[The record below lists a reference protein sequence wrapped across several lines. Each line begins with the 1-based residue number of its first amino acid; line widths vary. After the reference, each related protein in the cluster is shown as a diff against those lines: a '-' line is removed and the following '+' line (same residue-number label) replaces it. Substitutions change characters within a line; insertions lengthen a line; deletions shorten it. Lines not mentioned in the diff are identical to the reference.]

1 MFSLAFIHDLVID
14 SIGLGEGEKSEEGLE
29 LIVIVIVITSARVQ
43 REKRMPYSSVNMFTF
58 RSCDYPGD
66 SYLEMIPN

>member
-1 MFSLAFIHDLVID
+1 MFSLAFSHDLVID

-43 REKRMPYSSVNMFTF
+43 REKRMPYSSVNMLTF